1 MDKKKPEY
9 LTIAVDFDGTIIK
22 GHQYPNAVQAQPY
35 AVECLKKLQD
45 SPRIK
50 LILWSCRDI
59 NSDTVAYNKMI
70 KWIEEHKLKFDAIND
85 NLDDYK
91 KHGFKCRKI
100 FANLYID
107 DSCNDFAGQGDE
119 VVIDFWRSLY
129 NRIYNDISLNQWID
143 ERLSLI

>member
-1 MDKKKPEY
+1 MDKKKPDF

-85 NLDDYK
+85 NFDDYK

>member
-1 MDKKKPEY
+1 MNKPDY

-22 GHQYPNAVQAQPY
+22 GHQYPNAITAQPY
-35 AVECLKKLQD
+35 AIECLKKLQD
-45 SPRIK
+45 SPRVK

-59 NSDTVAYNKMI
+59 NSDKDAYNKMI
-70 KWIEEHKLKFDAIND
+70 KFIDSKDLHFDAIND

-107 DSCNDFAGQGDE
+107 DSCNDFAGEGDQIM
-119 VVIDFWRSLY
+119 IDF
-129 NRIYNDISLNQWID
+129 
-143 ERLSLI
+143 